1 MLSLKQLNQEMETFF
16 ASIFAAEEKP
26 LVFGEGNGSHPQLML
41 VGEAPGEQEV
51 LQKRP
56 FVGKAG
62 KNLDEFL
69 ALAGLDGSAI
79 YVSNVV
85 KIRPTEKGPTGRT
98 RNRAP
103 NQEELALFTPFLMR
117 ESALVQPGII
127 VTLGNVPLQAYLGK
141 HQTVGQ
147 CHGKVH
153 LTQDGMRVFSL
164 YHPASM
170 IYRPQLRETYAEDI
184 MILKSLLD

>member
-1 MLSLKQLNQEMETFF
+1 MQTLDMLNREMEALCRDVWPGEDKT
-16 ASIFAAEEKP
+16 
-26 LVFGEGNGSHPQLML
+26 LVFGEGNSMCPPLML

-51 LQKRP
+51 LKKRP

-69 ALAGLDGSAI
+69 ELAGLDRSAI

-85 KIRPTEKGPTGRT
+85 KIRPFEMGPTGRM

-103 NQEELALFTPFLMR
+103 NKEELALFTPFLMR
-117 ESALVQPGII
+117 ESAIVNPGMI
-127 VTLGNVPLQAYLGK
+127 VTLGNFPLQAFMGK
-141 HQTVGQ
+141 DKTVGE

-153 LTQDGMRVFSL
+153 LLPQGIRLFSL
-164 YHPASM
+164 YHPASI
-170 IYRPQLRETYAEDI
+170 IYRPQLKEVYRQDVLA
-184 MILKSLLD
+184 LRALLF

>member
-69 ALAGLDGSAI
+69 TLAGLDRSAI

>member
-56 FVGKAG
+56 CVGKAG

-69 ALAGLDGSAI
+69 ALAGLDRSAI

>member
-16 ASIFAAEEKP
+16 ASIFAGEDKP
-26 LVFGEGNGSHPQLML
+26 LVFGEGYAARPQLML

-51 LQKRP
+51 LQRRP

-69 ALAGLDGSAI
+69 ELAGLDRSAI

-117 ESALVQPGII
+117 ESAMVQPGII

-153 LTQDGMRVFSL
+153 LTQEGMRVFSL

-184 MILKSLLD
+184 MALKELLD

>member
-69 ALAGLDGSAI
+69 ALAGLDRGAI

>member
-69 ALAGLDGSAI
+69 ALAGLDRSAI

-153 LTQDGMRVFSL
+153 LAQDGMRVFSL

>member
-16 ASIFAAEEKP
+16 ASIFAGEDKP
-26 LVFGEGNGSHPQLML
+26 LVFGEGHAARPQLML

-51 LQKRP
+51 LQRRP

-69 ALAGLDGSAI
+69 ELAGLDRSVI

-117 ESALVQPGII
+117 ESAMVQPGII

-153 LTQDGMRVFSL
+153 LTQEGMRIFSL

-184 MILKSLLD
+184 MALKELLD